1 MMDTMGLDVKDLA
14 RDTVDAVL
22 MEGQRLSPEAPDG
35 MDARAAESVG
45 RVLVRRRRM
54 NC

>member
-1 MMDTMGLDVKDLA
+1 MDLDVKDLA

-22 MEGQRLSPEAPDG
+22 MEGQGRPPEAADG
-35 MDARAAESVG
+35 MDALAVESVG
-45 RVLVRRRRM
+45 RVVVRRRGM